1 MWNCHSFQLREP
13 RAVMTWHPGISGQ
26 YVPRALGSSQG
37 GDLSRL
43 AETMRS
49 TVRLLELWE
58 PSIATLS
65 FDGRTPYLPPWA
77 HSKINCVENR
87 SDSGPGG
94 PDTLYRPMI
103 TTVSNTP
110 ANQFVCSYTGC
121 VDKYTRKPRSFRRR
135 AHLERHEATVHRKI
149 TSPVYHCWVPGCN
162 RPFTRYDNLQ
172 GHLRAAHAGRSK
184 SRNRYV
190 ATLDKKSPLYDLR
203 WKGELDEQGYPIRS
217 PRLLE
222 AKYV

>member
-13 RAVMTWHPGISGQ
+13 RAVMTWHPGISRQ
-26 YVPRALGSSQG
+26 YVPRALGSCQG

-58 PSIATLS
+58 PSIPTLS
-65 FDGRTPYLPPWA
+65 FDGRTPYLPLWA

-121 VDKYTRKPRSFRRR
+121 VDKYTRKPRSFRR
-135 AHLERHEATVHRKI
+135 
-149 TSPVYHCWVPGCN
+149 G
-162 RPFTRYDNLQ
+162 TRRLSI
-172 GHLRAAHAGRSK
+172 AK
-184 SRNRYV
+184 SRVQFIIAGYRV
-190 ATLDKKSPLYDLR
+190 VIGPSHDMTTFKAIC
-203 WKGELDEQGYPIRS
+203 ELLMREDPKAAI
-217 PRLLE
+217 
-222 AKYV
+222 VM